1 MQSLRLRNT
10 TSDYLDTTMMISQ
23 VFKIQMPSLQTL
35 VLFNVDLPSTIP
47 LLPRLRRFVVT
58 TNSCSMSPR
67 LLLSTLR
74 RMPNLEELEFE
85 HSPSKPLSR
94 GLRDYSTVELS
105 KLSLLSLKARR
116 YDISMVFK
124 SIHYP
129 PSSRV
134 IFSTTEVPDLQ
145 ILVDMLTHFAHGHLA
160 RKADEVLISDS
171 PSQFNLKASVDGV
184 PSFHINCNSSD
195 LVRVELLRLAT
206 MIPSSN
212 VGTLLLRGYN
222 LVERSEWTKLFVH
235 FDKVIEVNLLGERGD
250 FIRILTKL
258 PSDDWVPLPNLEVL
272 TLDTTL
278 IDRSFSRA
286 VESLVAQHRAI
297 DTPPMVFKLRG
308 HGCMIYLGS
317 SEYIKHEVS
326 FVWDSADLTLEEV
339 LGVHDDED
347 KDSEYSQDQ
356 YNPYDY
362 YEDHDYEYYL

>member
-1 MQSLRLRNT
+1 
-10 TSDYLDTTMMISQ
+10 
-23 VFKIQMPSLQTL
+23 
-35 VLFNVDLPSTIP
+35 
-47 LLPRLRRFVVT
+47 
-58 TNSCSMSPR
+58 
-67 LLLSTLR
+67 
-74 RMPNLEELEFE
+74 
-85 HSPSKPLSR
+85 
-94 GLRDYSTVELS
+94 
-105 KLSLLSLKARR
+105 
-116 YDISMVFK
+116 
-124 SIHYP
+124 
-129 PSSRV
+129 
-134 IFSTTEVPDLQ
+134 
-145 ILVDMLTHFAHGHLA
+145 
-160 RKADEVLISDS
+160 
-171 PSQFNLKASVDGV
+171 
-184 PSFHINCNSSD
+184 
-195 LVRVELLRLAT
+195 
-206 MIPSSN
+206 MIPPSN

-235 FDKVIEVNLLGERGD
+235 FDKVIEVNLLEERGE